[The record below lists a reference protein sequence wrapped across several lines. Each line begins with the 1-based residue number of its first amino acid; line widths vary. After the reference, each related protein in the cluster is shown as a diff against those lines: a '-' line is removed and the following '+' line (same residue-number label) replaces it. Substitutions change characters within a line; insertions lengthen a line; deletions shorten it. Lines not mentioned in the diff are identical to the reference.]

1 MCSSDLDEVILSEVL
16 SDFART
22 LTTDFPI
29 QGILDH
35 LVERIVAVLDV
46 SAAGVTLISPGR
58 APRYVA
64 ASDENALAF
73 ERLQSDL
80 GHGPCLTAFESGD
93 AVAVP
98 DLGSDGRFGGFTRAA
113 LRAGMRA
120 VYAFPLRHGSGR
132 LGALDLYR
140 DRSGELDPR
149 DMAAAQTL
157 ADVTAA
163 YLLNAQARQEALEI
177 SDRFQASALHD
188 ALTGL
193 PNRALLQQRIEH
205 AARRAHRSHTQA
217 AVIFADLDRFK
228 WVNDTYGHRTGD
240 ELLVG
245 VAGRLSGVVRPG
257 DTLARVSGDEF
268 VILCEDM
275 VDVGDALRMATRLGD
290 AFDEPF
296 TVGGVEIVCSV
307 SVGVAYSGPGEGV
320 TDQLVSHADVA
331 MYQAKR
337 RGGATHQVID
347 LHDPPDRGTRARP
360 DRGLAAALAAGQLDL
375 AYQPIVRTG
384 DGAVQGVEA
393 LLRWTRPER
402 GAVPAPTTIGIAE
415 QDGLRGEVGAWVLA
429 RACADRSRWLA
440 RHPDRPV
447 DVSVN
452 VSVRQFLDPG
462 FTGTVVDALDRT
474 RMDPA
479 ALVLEVTEGVFVEDF
494 GRAAAVLTGLERLG
508 VRLVL
513 DDFGT
518 GYGSLA
524 YLRRLPVD
532 GIKLDPSFVADVGR
546 DPSGAP
552 VLTALS
558 NLAHAL
564 GLRVTAEGVET
575 REQHDVVVASGCEFA
590 QGFLHG
596 RPGPASGVPGLLGG
610 IDGAQ
615 PDDRDLSSA

>member
-1 MCSSDLDEVILSEVL
+1 
-16 SDFART
+16 
-22 LTTDFPI
+22 
-29 QGILDH
+29 
-35 LVERIVAVLDV
+35 
-46 SAAGVTLISPGR
+46 
-58 APRYVA
+58 
-64 ASDENALAF
+64 
-73 ERLQSDL
+73 
-80 GHGPCLTAFESGD
+80 
-93 AVAVP
+93 
-98 DLGSDGRFGGFTRAA
+98 
-113 LRAGMRA
+113 
-120 VYAFPLRHGSGR
+120 
-132 LGALDLYR
+132 
-140 DRSGELDPR
+140 
-149 DMAAAQTL
+149 MAAAQTL
-157 ADVTAA
+157 ADVAAA

-188 ALTGL
+188 PLTGL

-240 ELLVG
+240 ELLVA
-245 VAGRLSGVVRPG
+245 VAGRLSQVVRPG

-275 VDVGDALRMATRLGD
+275 VDVGDALRMAARLGD
-290 AFDEPF
+290 AFKEPF
-296 TVGGVEIVCSV
+296 TLGGVEIVCSV
-307 SVGVAYSGPGEGV
+307 SVGVAYSGPGAGV

-347 LHDPPDRGTRARP
+347 LRDPPDRDTHARP
-360 DRGLAAALAAGQLDL
+360 DRGLAAALATGQLDL
-375 AYQPIVRTG
+375 VYQPIVRTG

-393 LLRWTRPER
+393 LLRWTHPER
-402 GAVPAPTTIGIAE
+402 GAVPAPTTIGLAE
-415 QDGLRGEVGAWVLA
+415 QDGLMGEVGAWVLA
-429 RACADRSRWLA
+429 RACADRGRWLA

-462 FTGTVVDALDRT
+462 FTGTVADALDRT